1 MEKVKL
7 VKKPG
12 KPYRS
17 TSLGEMFSSL
27 VLVPLVSGT
36 SLASV
41 LAVAASNSA
50 FVASAIS
57 CFSHVFFP
65 VRGQNM
71 EG

>member
-1 MEKVKL
+1 M
-7 VKKPG
+7 
-12 KPYRS
+12 
-17 TSLGEMFSSL
+17 
-27 VLVPLVSGT
+27 LVPLVSGT
-36 SLASV
+36 SLACV

-65 VRGQNM
+65 VRGQNV